1 MHGALDRDGR
11 PLPKFVAYEFVERTD
26 LPIGFRFHANME
38 ASVMAGSGFLG
49 SRADGVAPA
58 AQLAV
63 LVPFAPG
70 RRQGAELPI
79 VDGIQAIQGLMADPR
94 VVIGQASHSTG
105 ETSRSGGVSLQPI
118 RSEE

>member
-26 LPIGFRFHANME
+26 LPTGFRFHANMV
-38 ASVMAGSGFLG
+38 ASVMAGSGVLG

-63 LVPFAPG
+63 FVPFAPG
-70 RRQGAELPI
+70 RRQGVDLPI
-79 VDGIQAIQGLMADPR
+79 VDGLEGLLGMK
-94 VVIGQASHSTG
+94 IGSAAWREREG
-105 ETSRSGGVSLQPI
+105 RSV
-118 RSEE
+118 